1 MKTAN
6 FKNRFKHPALILV
19 AAIGIIL
26 MLIGTAGWTFT
37 YTTDHRSA
45 ESLSAYC
52 DIDFRASKDRKG
64 NVDSIILTIQDYRFS
79 STKLKPQITLYID
92 GAPRVFDATAKQVSP
107 TYELSPYDPKTSLKN
122 MNKLFIEIPPEVA
135 PAIKNAE
142 SIDAEFEYLGE
153 DPIRLPLNAPDLS
166 YWKNQVS

>member
-1 MKTAN
+1 MIINSLKSK
-6 FKNRFKHPALILV
+6 FKRPVLIMPASV
-19 AAIGIIL
+19 GVIL
-26 MLIGTAGWTFT
+26 MLIGIAGWSYT
-37 YTTDHRSA
+37 YTADHRSA
-45 ESLSAYC
+45 NSLSAYC

-79 STKLKPQITLYID
+79 STKLKPQLTLYID
-92 GAPRVFDATAKQVSP
+92 GDPRVFDAKTKQVSP
-107 TYELSPYDPKTSLKN
+107 TYELSPYDSKTSLKN

-153 DPIRLPLNAPDLS
+153 DPIRLPLNSPDLS
-166 YWKNQVS
+166 YWKDQVS